1 MNSYRAKSLLADRIQ
16 RSSTDLA
23 QSHES
28 TEASLLG
35 NIDFLYECAYHELD
49 FVFNNQYQVSNEF
62 KTMVL
67 QTHQT
72 MIEYRFLMQAGLI
85 KDEWQNT

>member
-1 MNSYRAKSLLADRIQ
+1 MNSYRAKSLLNDRIQ
-16 RSSTDLA
+16 RSSSDLA
-23 QSHES
+23 SSQKS
-28 TEASLLG
+28 TEALLLS

-49 FVFNNQYQVSNEF
+49 YVFNNEYQVSNEF

-85 KDEWQNT
+85 KDE